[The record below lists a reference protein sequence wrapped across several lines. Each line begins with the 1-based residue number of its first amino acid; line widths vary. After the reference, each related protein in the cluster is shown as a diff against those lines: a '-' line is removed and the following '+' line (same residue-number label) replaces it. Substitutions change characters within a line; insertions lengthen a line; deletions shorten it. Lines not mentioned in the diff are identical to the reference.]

1 MSHHC
6 LICESSA
13 ALNQETAKAIVLV
26 VAALDGF
33 VRGWHEPQPSRDTSD
48 VPLGSALLHVSR
60 AVSSAVAACSGHVAF
75 AQDLEK
81 YQFAGFN
88 CLCQR
93 CGALFDSPPDTQSA
107 L

>member
-1 MSHHC
+1 MNHHC

-13 ALNQETAKAIVLV
+13 VLDQQTAKAIVQL
-26 VAALDGF
+26 VAALNGL
-33 VRGWHEPQPSRDTSD
+33 VWGWYEPQPSRDTSD
-48 VPLGSALLHVSR
+48 VPLGSALLHVGR
-60 AVSSAVAACSGHVAF
+60 AVSSAVAACSGHAAF
-75 AQDLEK
+75 VQDLEK

-88 CLCQR
+88 CLCLR